1 MSQAEKVEKVEKETF
16 FIEREEEI
24 EKESGGGGE
33 KIFKLKERKKDLKS
47 NKQRA
52 WGGKERERMKR
63 IKKSWREKE
72 RYSVIQNKR

>member
-1 MSQAEKVEKVEKETF
+1 MKERKRLKKKV
-16 FIEREEEI
+16 
-24 EKESGGGGE
+24 GGGRE
-33 KIFKLKERKKDLKS
+33 NIFKLKERKKDLKS